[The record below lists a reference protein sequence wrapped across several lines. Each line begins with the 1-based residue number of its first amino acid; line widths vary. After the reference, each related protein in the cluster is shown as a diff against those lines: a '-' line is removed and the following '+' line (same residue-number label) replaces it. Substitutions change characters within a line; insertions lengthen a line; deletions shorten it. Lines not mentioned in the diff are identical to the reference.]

1 MPIKRK
7 IARRGSKYVK
17 RLVKARKSRKTIWQR
32 AKDEDMGIARSMLLK
47 SKRYKREAIIAGAS
61 VAGAFGGLMLARS
74 VRKRRR
80 RSR

>member
-7 IARRGSKYVK
+7 IARRGSKYIKRVVK
-17 RLVKARKSRKTIWQR
+17 SAKSRKTIWKK
-32 AKDEDMGIARSMLLK
+32 AKSEDMGIARSMLVK

-61 VAGAFGGLMLARS
+61 VAGAAGGLMLARRA
-74 VRKRRR
+74 RKRRR